1 MSEQRH
7 HFRTCPLC
15 EATCG
20 LDLTVEGDRVVRVR
34 GDRDDV
40 LSKGFICPKG
50 SVIHHL
56 HDDPDRLRAP
66 QIRVGSPDDPDAFR
80 DATWDEAFA
89 EIERRLVPVLAEHSR
104 DAVAVYLGNP
114 TAHNHAVSTVGRLL
128 LRALGTKNVYSAST
142 VDQIPKH
149 VSSGLLFGAPG
160 TIAVPDVSRTDY
172 LLTLGANPWE
182 SNGSLATAPDWPG
195 LVNAMKARGGRFVVV
210 DPRRS
215 RTAREA
221 DEHLFIRP
229 GTDAHLLVAMV
240 QTLFAEDLVDL
251 GRLAP
256 HLSGLDDLAA
266 AVAPITPDRVAGVTG
281 IDAHTI
287 RRLARELA
295 AATSA
300 AVYGRIGTHTAPF
313 GTIAAWAVD
322 VLAALTANLDEPGG
336 HMFATP
342 AHARP
347 ERSVGGGRGWT
358 TGRWRSRVG
367 DHPEVMN
374 EFPIAALPD
383 EIDTPGDG
391 QVVALITV
399 GGNPARSGPNSERLE
414 RSLRS
419 LELMVSIDPYRNET
433 TRYADV
439 ILPAPSPLER
449 SQYDLLLYNLLLH
462 NAANYSPP
470 LFEAGGPSEE
480 QILARLTQIVT
491 GVGGDTDDFLDQVV
505 RDAVEREMA
514 RPESPI
520 HGRDADEI
528 VAALG
533 DRSAPDRL
541 VDLQIRVGAYG
552 DGFGADPDGLSLD
565 RLEAVEHGVD
575 LGPLVPRLPYLLRTE
590 SGTVELA
597 PPIILADLARLETDC
612 DAPPDPALRL
622 VGRRHLRSNNSWMHN
637 VRQLVKGRDRC
648 TLHVNPHD
656 AAELG
661 LTDGGPARVSSRV
674 GEVVAAVEV
683 TDDVMPGVVSLPHG
697 WGHDAPGMS
706 MAVAAEHAGVNSNAL
721 TDHRR
726 LDPLSGNTVL
736 NGIAVTVEPVPAGV
750 PRPAMAT

>member
-1 MSEQRH
+1 MSERRH

-20 LDLTVEGDRVVRVR
+20 LELTVEGDRVVRVR

-56 HDDPDRLRAP
+56 HDDPDRLRMP
-66 QIRVGSPDDPDAFR
+66 QIRVGPPDDPDSWR
-80 DATWDEAFA
+80 EATWEEAFA
-89 EIERRLVPVLAEHSR
+89 EIERRLPTVLAEHGGDS
-104 DAVAVYLGNP
+104 VAVYLGNP

-128 LRALGTKNVYSAST
+128 LRALRTKNVYSAST

-160 TIAVPDVSRTDY
+160 TIAVPDVERTDY
-172 LLTLGANPWE
+172 LLMLGANPWE

-195 LVNAMKARGGRFVVV
+195 LVTAMRARGGRFVVV
-210 DPRRS
+210 DPRLS
-215 RTAREA
+215 RTAKEA

-229 GTDAHLLVAMV
+229 GTDAHLLVAMIH
-240 QTLFAEDLVDL
+240 TLFAEHLIEL

-256 HLSGLDDLAA
+256 HLSGLDELAA
-266 AVAPITPDRVAGVTG
+266 AVAPISPERVAGVTG
-281 IDAHTI
+281 IEAGTI
-287 RRLARELA
+287 RRLAREVSA
-295 AATSA
+295 ASRA

-336 HMFATP
+336 NMFATP

-347 ERSVGGGRGWT
+347 ERPVGGGRGWT
-358 TGRWRSRVG
+358 TGRWHSRVG
-367 DHPEVMN
+367 EHPEVMG
-374 EFPIAALPD
+374 ELPIAALPD

-391 QVVALITV
+391 RVRVLITV
-399 GGNPARSGPNSERLE
+399 GGNPARSGPNSRRLE
-414 RSLRS
+414 ASLGT
-419 LELMVSIDPYRNET
+419 LDLMVSIDPYRNET
-433 TRYADV
+433 TRFAHV
-439 ILPAPSPLER
+439 ILPTPSPLER

-470 LFEAGGPSEE
+470 LFDAEGPSEE
-480 QILARLTQIVT
+480 QILARLTQIVA
-491 GVGGDTDDFLDQVV
+491 GLAGDTDELLDQIV
-505 RDAVEREMA
+505 RDAVERETA
-514 RPESPI
+514 RPDSPI
-520 HGRDADEI
+520 AERDVDEI
-528 VAALG
+528 VSALG

-552 DGFGADPDGLSLD
+552 DRFGADPDGLSLD

-575 LGPLVPRLPYLLRTE
+575 LGPLVLRLPYLLRTE

-597 PPIILADLARLETDC
+597 PGPILADLARLSAHA
-612 DAPPDPALRL
+612 DAPIDGALRL

-637 VRQLVKGRDRC
+637 VRQLVKGKDRC
-648 TLHVNPHD
+648 TLQVNPLD

-661 LTDGGPARVSSRV
+661 LSDGAPATVSSRV
-674 GEVVAAVEV
+674 GQVVAPVEV
-683 TDDVMPGVVSLPHG
+683 TSEVMPGVVSLPHG
-697 WGHDAPGMS
+697 WGHDAPGTS
-706 MAVAAEHAGVNSNAL
+706 MAVAAEFAGVNSNAL
-721 TDHRR
+721 TDHRD

-736 NGIAVTVEPVPAGV
+736 NGIAVAVAPVGAPQ
-750 PRPAMAT
+750 

>member
-7 HFRTCPLC
+7 HYRTCPLC

-20 LDLTVEGDRVVRVR
+20 LELTVEGDRVVRVR

-50 SVIHHL
+50 SVIHRL
-56 HDDPDRLRAP
+56 HDDPDRLRVP
-66 QIRVGSPDDPDAFR
+66 QIRVGPADDPDAWR
-80 DATWDEAFA
+80 DATWEEAFT
-89 EIERRLVPVLAEHSR
+89 EIERRLPPLLAER
-104 DAVAVYLGNP
+104 GPDAVAVYLGNP
-114 TAHNHAVSTVGRLL
+114 TAHNHAVSTVGRHL
-128 LRALGTKNVYSAST
+128 LRALRTRNVYSAST

-160 TIAVPDVSRTDY
+160 TIAVPDVERTDY
-172 LLTLGANPWE
+172 LLMLGANPWE

-195 LVNAMKARGGRFVVV
+195 LVTAMKARGGRLVVV

-240 QTLFAEDLVDL
+240 HTLFDEDLVAL

-266 AVAPITPDRVAGVTG
+266 AVAPISPERVSGVTG
-281 IDAHTI
+281 IEAGTI
-287 RRLARELA
+287 RRLAREVA
-295 AATSA
+295 AAPRA

-322 VLAALTANLDEPGG
+322 VVAALTANLDEPGG

-347 ERSVGGGRGWT
+347 ERPVGGGRGWK
-358 TGRWRSRVG
+358 TGRWRSRAG
-367 DHPEVMN
+367 DHPEVMG
-374 EFPIAALPD
+374 ELPIATLPD

-391 QVVALITV
+391 QVRALITV
-399 GGNPARSGPNSERLE
+399 GGNPARSGPNSDRLE
-414 RSLRS
+414 ASLRS

-433 TRYADV
+433 TRFADV

-470 LFEAGGPSEE
+470 LFSADGPSEE

-491 GVGGDTDDFLDQVV
+491 GVGGDIDDFLDQVV
-505 RDAVEREMA
+505 RDAVERETA
-514 RPESPI
+514 RPDSPI
-520 HGRDADEI
+520 ADRDVDEI

-552 DGFGADPDGLSLD
+552 DGFGREPDGLSLD
-565 RLEAVEHGVD
+565 HLEAVEHGVD
-575 LGPLVPRLPYLLRTE
+575 LGPLVSRLPFLLRTE
-590 SGTVELA
+590 SATVELA
-597 PPIILADLARLETDC
+597 PASVLDDLVRLAADA
-612 DAPPDPALRL
+612 DAPPDGALRL

-637 VRQLVKGRDRC
+637 LRQLVKGRDRC
-648 TLHVNPHD
+648 TLHVNPLD

-661 LTDGGPARVSSRV
+661 LGEGAPARVSSRV
-674 GEVVAAVEV
+674 GAVVAPVEV

-697 WGHDAPGMS
+697 WGHGAPGTS
-706 MAVAAEHAGVNSNAL
+706 MAVAAEHAGVNSNVL
-721 TDHRR
+721 TDHRE

-736 NGIAVTVEPVPAGV
+736 NGIAVAVEPVADQ
-750 PRPAMAT
+750 